1 MTSIM
6 LLLVSKVAISAEI
19 VEMEKLQFK
28 SLYYKMMIETY
39 QLNDNSPLAG
49 MGGTPVPYVL
59 IYDVKNEKF
68 VNDQEKYR
76 LLKLEEIDNGA
87 VLKIPTI
94 LSNKPI
100 SHHYFESLE
109 LVQLKKYLPNVDPN
123 NEYIVIMSI
132 PTIKGA
138 RGTESLIKQT
148 GMKNYV
154 SLPKLVAHI
163 NKELKNKN
171 WQIFKYTSGKKH
183 I

>member
-1 MTSIM
+1 MFKFMTSIM
-6 LLLVSKVAISAEI
+6 LLLVSKAAISTEI

-28 SLYYKMMIETY
+28 SLYYKMMVDTY
-39 QLNDNSPLAG
+39 QQQDNSPLAG

-68 VNDQEKYR
+68 VSDQEKYK
-76 LLKLEEIDNGA
+76 LLKLDEIDNGA

-94 LSNKPI
+94 LSNKPKA
-100 SHHYFESLE
+100 HHYFDALKIP
-109 LVQLKKYLPNVDPN
+109 QLKHYIPDVNTK

-132 PTIKGA
+132 PTIKEA
-138 RGTESLIKQT
+138 RGTEQLIKKT
-148 GMKNYV
+148 GMQNYV

-171 WQIFKYTSGKKH
+171 WQIFKYTSS
-183 I
+183 